1 MKKEEEN
8 FEEESFSS
16 EKNFSSEENLER
28 AKKQEKVKIAVDQ
41 IQEQI
46 NLIREQ
52 VANTR
57 NLMQA
62 RTQEVV
68 DNAKNQIIE
77 ITQKIERD
85 INNIRENAYIIE
97 EELLNSQKQEADKN
111 IGFLQELARKAIH
124 LTSLVIPIC
133 YIFFLREEILMVIV
147 PIMLLTVTIDLATK
161 RVVFLRPLY
170 LKAFGFLLRKHEIKT
185 KKMLLNGAS
194 WVMIS
199 SVLAIY
205 FFPKLIAIVG
215 LSILFVSDLFAA
227 IIGRRYGKKRFLGLK
242 KKSWAGT
249 VAFFV
254 SAMLVVSIYG
264 IIFEVPYLYYL
275 LGLFASMSAAICEA
289 ISKKILRT
297 DDNLTIPI
305 SFGIIM
311 WTGNL
316 FCLYFLQIDCL
327 NIF

>member
-1 MKKEEEN
+1 
-8 FEEESFSS
+8 
-16 EKNFSSEENLER
+16 L
-28 AKKQEKVKIAVDQ
+28 QEKVKIAADQ

-46 NLIREQ
+46 NLIREYMDS
-52 VANTR
+52 TK

-62 RTQEVV
+62 KTQEAVDNAKNLMQAKTQEAV
-68 DNAKNQIIE
+68 DNAKNQIFK
-77 ITQKIERD
+77 ITKKIERD
-85 INNIRENAYIIE
+85 IYNIRENAVIIE

-111 IGFLQELARKAIH
+111 ISFLQELARKSIH
-124 LTSLVIPIC
+124 LTSLLIPIC
-133 YIFFLREEILMVIV
+133 YIFFLQEEILMVIV
-147 PIMLLTVTIDLATK
+147 PIMILAIVSDLATK
-161 RVVFLRPLY
+161 RVAFLRTLY
-170 LKAFGFLLRKHEIKT
+170 LKSFGFLLRKHEIKT
-185 KKMLLNGAS
+185 KKILLNGAS

-215 LSILFVSDLFAA
+215 LSILFVSDLIAA
-227 IIGRRYGKKRFLGLK
+227 IIGRKYGKKRFLGLK

-249 VAFFV
+249 TAFFV
-254 SAMLVVSIYG
+254 SAMLVVVIYG
-264 IIFEVPYLYYL
+264 IIFNVPYLYYL
-275 LGLFASMSAAICEA
+275 IGLFASMSAAVCEA

-311 WTGNL
+311 WTGNI
-316 FCLYFLQIDCL
+316 FCLHFLQVDCL

>member
-1 MKKEEEN
+1 MKKEN
-8 FEEESFSS
+8 EEESDIS
-16 EKNFSSEENLER
+16 
-28 AKKQEKVKIAVDQ
+28 KKQEKINLKNMKEAADQ

-52 VANTR
+52 IANR
-57 NLMQA
+57 RHLMQ
-62 RTQEVV
+62 TKGQEFVY
-68 DNAKNQIIE
+68 NAKSQIIE
-77 ITQKIERD
+77 ITHKIERD
-85 INNIRENAYIIE
+85 ILNIKKNAVIIE
-97 EELLNSQKQEADKN
+97 EELLHSQNQETDKN
-111 IGFLQELARKAIH
+111 ISFLQELTRKAIH
-124 LTSLVIPIC
+124 LTSLAIPIC

-147 PIMLLTVTIDLATK
+147 PIMILAIVSDLATK
-161 RVVFLRPLY
+161 RNVFLRSLY

-199 SVLAIY
+199 SVLTIY

-215 LSILFVSDLFAA
+215 LSILFISDMVAA
-227 IIGRRYGKKRFLGLK
+227 IIGRKYGKRRFLGLK

-249 VAFFV
+249 VAFFA
-254 SAMLVVSIYG
+254 SAMFVVIIYG
-264 IIFEVPYLYYL
+264 VIFNVPYLYYL
-275 LGLFASMSAAICEA
+275 IGLFASVGAAVGEA

-311 WTGNL
+311 WMGNIY
-316 FCLYFLQIDCL
+316 CLHFFQIDC
-327 NIF
+327 FGVF

>member
-1 MKKEEEN
+1 MKKENEEDSN
-8 FEEESFSS
+8 TSKKR
-16 EKNFSSEENLER
+16 EKINLKNMKE
-28 AKKQEKVKIAVDQ
+28 ATDQ

-52 VANTR
+52 IANKKY
-57 NLMQA
+57 LMQA
-62 RTQEVV
+62 KRQEFVH
-68 DNAKNQIIE
+68 NAKNQIIE

-85 INNIRENAYIIE
+85 IQNIKKNAAIIE
-97 EELLNSQKQEADKN
+97 EELLHSQNQEADKN
-111 IGFLQELARKAIH
+111 ISFWQEVARKTIH
-124 LTSLVIPIC
+124 LSSLLIPIC
-133 YIFFLREEILMVIV
+133 YIFFTQEEILMVII
-147 PIMLLTVTIDLATK
+147 PIMILAIVSDLATK
-161 RVVFLRPLY
+161 RNEFLRSLY

-199 SVLAIY
+199 SVLTIY

-215 LSILFVSDLFAA
+215 LSILFISDLVAA
-227 IIGRRYGKKRFLGLK
+227 IIGRKYGRRRFLGLK

-249 VAFFV
+249 VAFFT
-254 SAMLVVSIYG
+254 SAMLVVITYG
-264 IIFEVPYLYYL
+264 IIFNVPYLYYL
-275 LGLFASMSAAICEA
+275 IGLFASVGAAVGEA

-311 WTGNL
+311 WIGNIY
-316 FCLYFLQIDCL
+316 CLHFFNIDCL
-327 NIF
+327 GVF